1 MDELKIAPASP
12 DRWHDLAELFQ
23 RKGPRGGTPMTAG
36 CWCMW
41 WRRRTGNAARNKR
54 AMGELVRGGREPGLL
69 AYDGGLPVGWVS
81 VAPREEFGHLVR
93 SRHYGPQEDEAGVWS
108 ISCFY
113 VDPRAKRQGVATALL
128 DAAVGHAVR
137 RGAAAIEAY
146 PHERGDHMGSPA
158 MFAAAGF
165 EPVRAASVRLIMRRA
180 APT

>member
-69 AYDGGLPVGWVS
+69 AYDGGFPVGWVS

-93 SRHYGPQEDEAGVWS
+93 SRRYGPQDEEAGVWS

-128 DAAVGHAVR
+128 AAAVGHAVG